1 MDNKKGNYT
10 KLDNEIIDF
19 LFSCELSLHE
29 LQIFI
34 FIIRQTYGFSR
45 FEAQITNSY
54 IAQGT
59 GIDERQVRR
68 VLKKLEEKEII
79 SRQKISRIKRQII
92 SVKEGIFYPGKT
104 CTFRRVKHARE
115 RGYNLPPI
123 RRVKHT
129 PQEIK
134 EEIKDKEIKKEERD
148 FTSFLPEN
156 LRDKDTDDMTEE
168 EFEIWYR
175 TREDFEN
182 GNL

>member
-1 MDNKKGNYT
+1 MDDKKGNYT
-10 KLDNEIIDF
+10 RLDNNILDF
-19 LFSCELSLHE
+19 LFSCDLSLNE
-29 LQIFI
+29 LQILI

-79 SRQKISRIKRQII
+79 SRQKLSGIKRQII
-92 SVKEGIFYPGKT
+92 SIKEGIFYPGKT
-104 CTFRRVKHARE
+104 CHFRRVKHTHE
-115 RGYNLPPI
+115 GGNNLPPI
-123 RRVKHT
+123 KRVKHT
-129 PQEIK
+129 HQETK
-134 EEIKDKEIKKEERD
+134 EEIKDKEIKKEKRD

-168 EFEIWYR
+168 EFAIWLKVR
-175 TREDFEN
+175 DEHV
-182 GNL
+182 NL